1 MTFAAKK
8 NGGVV
13 AVKRSWRHP
22 FANKSQ
28 QKTKIRS
35 KEISIEV
42 SAHKSQLS
50 AKPTPTHRKLSDMTN
65 KTFH

>member
-1 MTFAAKK
+1 
-8 NGGVV
+8 V